1 MIVAYREEL
10 MIKLATLLKI
20 AFATRNMPKIDLM
33 MSVRSLQ
40 SVGNKKGAHERTSP
54 DNFYLS
60 KIESSLHK
68 IESETMVF
76 CQGQLINRATSRFDF
91 HILIFNAQST

>member
-1 MIVAYREEL
+1 ML
-10 MIKLATLLKI
+10 THTGI

-40 SVGNKKGAHERTSP
+40 SVGSIKR
-54 DNFYLS
+54 YLS
-60 KIESSLHK
+60 EIESSLHK

-76 CQGQLINRATSRFDF
+76 CQGQLINRTTSRFDARLVF
-91 HILIFNAQST
+91 KHT